1 MKASAGI
8 TLRVVETYF
17 RERRA
22 LRGSI
27 PRLALQD
34 ANIQIWGFGFAG
46 PIPYADE
53 ILLCAKKVTKNVGTE
68 EP

>member
-1 MKASAGI
+1 LKASAGI

-27 PRLALQD
+27 PRLAPQD

-53 ILLCAKKVTKNVGTE
+53 G
-68 EP
+68 